1 MRRFTVIMQK
11 NIYIYIC
18 TKGKSLSIT
27 QTSLHMVGYSVMTIR
42 IETQYEMIYLGNQ
55 CSEAAVLVHIDLP

>member
-1 MRRFTVIMQK
+1 M
-11 NIYIYIC
+11 C

-27 QTSLHMVGYSVMTIR
+27 QTSLHMMGYSVMTIR

-55 CSEAAVLVHIDLP
+55 CSKAAVLVLIDLP